1 MDAEYYGDLSEEEFE
16 NFEEMDEENNCAQL
30 FFQPEHAAGDVP
42 MNAQQYL
49 TMVREEAKGLDDVK
63 CAAPYEKRNTISSNI
78 ASLFEP
84 AATSRL
90 EHVPSQEWEQNFL
103 RLYVKLRS
111 DVCRGLTCSTSIEQQ
126 ARSTSSWCNL
136 FSKEE
141 APATA
146 SLIAKIRHIDID
158 SGLEALEIECE
169 KGGGDESFSIDLNRA
184 RWFYALLT
192 RLQTPVMGDTI
203 STIRALIKGC
213 IKYRLMLD
221 GDNEVVP
228 MITNL
233 VTISRLV
240 FGQGDL
246 K

>member
-1 MDAEYYGDLSEEEFE
+1 MDVEYEQSEEFDD
-16 NFEEMDEENNCAQL
+16 FEELDEENNCAQL

-49 TMVREEAKGLDDVK
+49 TMVREEAKGLDDVT
-63 CAAPYEKRNTISSNI
+63 CASRKRMNTMSSNI

-84 AATSRL
+84 STTSRL
-90 EHVPSQEWEQNFL
+90 EHIPSQEWEQNFL
-103 RLYVKLRS
+103 RVYEKLRS
-111 DVCRGLTCSTSIEQQ
+111 DVCRGLNMSTTSAKQ
-126 ARSTSSWCNL
+126 ARSTSTWCDL
-136 FSKEE
+136 FAKEE
-141 APATA
+141 APSTA
-146 SLIAKIRHIDID
+146 SLISKIRHIDIEP
-158 SGLEALEIECE
+158 GLEALEMDCQEMD
-169 KGGGDESFSIDLNRA
+169 GNGLFSIDLRRA

-203 STIRALIKGC
+203 STIRSLIKGC
-213 IKYRLMLD
+213 INYRLRLEA
-221 GDNEVVP
+221 DNEVVP